1 MINRHDADPAR
12 CAIFHVILGFSD
24 KGHILS
30 FSLLFL
36 ISFQKSQD
44 KKKESNKYPIEIFGV
59 LSLFKN
65 KLQSSLLLCAGSLQ
79 IVTVSCQFSEE

>member
-1 MINRHDADPAR
+1 MINSHDADPAR
-12 CAIFHVILGFSD
+12 CAIFYIILGFSD

-44 KKKESNKYPIEIFGV
+44 KKKEEESNKYPIEIFGIFS
-59 LSLFKN
+59 LSFW
-65 KLQSSLLLCAGSLQ
+65 
-79 IVTVSCQFSEE
+79 E